1 MKPYGE
7 SLVITIKESATFNL
21 FQVCKI
27 DVTSIIRNCMQ
38 SRPWFSLA
46 PMNGDALS
54 QETYLKSAN
63 TNCYSIG
70 TVPQRA
76 LKLNEV
82 KTEG

>member
-1 MKPYGE
+1 
-7 SLVITIKESATFNL
+7 
-21 FQVCKI
+21 
-27 DVTSIIRNCMQ
+27 MQ
-38 SRPWFSLA
+38 SRAWFSLA
-46 PMNGDALS
+46 PMNKLYGNGDTLS

-82 KTEG
+82 KIEG